1 MDLVSECQEM
11 LNRQPFFSSFLAI
24 RLITVT
30 RDEIVAELEIRPE
43 LGQQYGIAH
52 GGVLMAFADTL
63 GGLGAG
69 VNLPPGA
76 GTTTLESKTNFLAPA
91 RTGSTITGRSEIIHR
106 GRRTTVWQTRISN
119 AEGRLLA
126 QITQTQM
133 VLEPQPTDA

>member
-11 LNRQPFFSSFLAI
+11 LDRQPHFSASLAI
-24 RLITVT
+24 RLISVT
-30 RDEIVAELEIRPE
+30 RDEIVADLDIRPE
-43 LGQQYGIAH
+43 LGQPYGIAH

-69 VNLPPGA
+69 LNLPPGA
-76 GTTTLESKTNFLAPA
+76 GTTTLESKTNFMAPA
-91 RTGSTITGRSEIIHR
+91 RTGTTVTGRSEIIHR

-126 QITQTQM
+126 QVTQTQM
-133 VLEPQPTDA
+133 VLELQPRDG